1 MNVESFLR
9 RNLRERMIPARL
21 RDEEGSVLLLTIFSA
36 ILALAVILGVMAAS
50 SLYIERKRLFTVAD
64 GAATAAA
71 EAFSLDSVSF
81 VDGRPRIHL
90 SDEQV
95 DTEARQYLAVAGS
108 TGSIPMNLVSAQSED
123 GRSATVTLAG
133 QWYPPMVSLFFPQ
146 GIELTVSASARTVFG

>member
-1 MNVESFLR
+1 MKVISRLRNSFPQ
-9 RNLRERMIPARL
+9 RMLPARL
-21 RDEEGSVLLLTIFSA
+21 REEEGSVLLLTIFSA

-71 EAFSLDSVSF
+71 EAFSLDSVTF
-81 VDGRPRIHL
+81 VDGRPRINL
-90 SDEQV
+90 TDDQV

-108 TGSIPMNLVSAQSED
+108 AGSIPISLVSAQSED

-133 QWYPPMVSLFFPQ
+133 QWYPPMASLFFPQ

>member
-1 MNVESFLR
+1 MKAISRVRSS
-9 RNLRERMIPARL
+9 LRERMRPDRL
-21 RDEEGSVLLLTIFSA
+21 REDEGSVLLLTIFSA

-71 EAFSLDSVSF
+71 EAFSLDSVTF
-81 VDGRPRIHL
+81 VDGRPRIYL
-90 SDEQV
+90 TDEQV
-95 DTEARQYLAVAGS
+95 DAEARQYLAVAGS
-108 TGSIPMNLVSAQSED
+108 TGSIPMSLVSAQSED

-146 GIELTVSASARTVFG
+146 GIELSVSATARTVFG

>member
-1 MNVESFLR
+1 MSVMSLLR
-9 RNLRERMIPARL
+9 RNLRERMRPAGL

-71 EAFSLDSVSF
+71 EAFSLDSVTF
-81 VDGRPRIHL
+81 VDGRPRIYL
-90 SDEQV
+90 TDEQV
-95 DTEARQYLAVAGS
+95 DAEARQYLAVAGS
-108 TGSIPMNLVSAQSED
+108 TGSIPMSLVRAQSED

-133 QWYPPMVSLFFPQ
+133 QWFPPMVSLFFPQ

>member
-1 MNVESFLR
+1 MRVMTLLR
-9 RNLRERMIPARL
+9 RNIRERMLPARF

-71 EAFSLDSVSF
+71 EAFSLDSVTF
-81 VDGRPRIHL
+81 VDGRPRIYL
-90 SDEQV
+90 TDEQV
-95 DTEARQYLAVAGS
+95 DAEARQYLAIAGS
-108 TGSIPMNLVSAQSED
+108 TGSIPMSLVSAQSED